1 MVTFRCKTLKPSD
14 DSPNPGTIMTS
25 LFQRNLVAIRTELE
39 FNWRAESGACGIFT
53 ADSPA

>member
-1 MVTFRCKTLKPSD
+1 
-14 DSPNPGTIMTS
+14 MTS